1 MSENLRMPGT
11 IRATGIG
18 SLPGQDLPGAV
29 RHVLGAF
36 ELAWLPELPGRGVG
50 ADLIGRSLAMTDGLA
65 FDLQPQGWRL
75 ADHSGVDHARA
86 RALLRRDLDDLEEA
100 AQGFS
105 GQVTL
110 TVAGPWTL
118 AASLER
124 PRAERVLA
132 DHGARRELAESLAS
146 GVTAL
151 IGELGR
157 RLPEV
162 DWRIQLDEP
171 LLPSVMGAKIPTAS
185 GLATLRGVDRP
196 LASEL
201 LGRIARPLG
210 ELTGPVRLHCCAPG
224 LDLELMG
231 RSGIDELALDVGT
244 LSARELDAVGEW
256 LEAGRRLVLGLAPT
270 DVPDALST
278 PDRIVRRGLDLLR
291 PLGLDPAL
299 LLSGVD
305 ISPACGLAG
314 WSLRPAITQ
323 LDALLE
329 AAPLLAEQIA
339 R

>member
-1 MSENLRMPGT
+1 MTGD

-18 SLPGQDLPGAV
+18 SLPGQDLPGAL

-50 ADLIGRSLAMTDGLA
+50 ADLVGRSLAMTDGLA
-65 FDLQPQGWRL
+65 FDLQPKGWRL

-86 RALLRRDLDDLEEA
+86 RGLLRRDLDDLEEA
-100 AQGFS
+100 AQGFT
-105 GQVTL
+105 GRITL
-110 TVAGPWTL
+110 TIAGPWTL

-146 GVTAL
+146 GAGTLLA
-151 IGELGR
+151 ELGR
-157 RLPEV
+157 RLPDV
-162 DWRIQLDEP
+162 DWRVQLDEP
-171 LLPSVMGAKIPTAS
+171 LLPAVMGARVPTAS
-185 GLATLRGVDRP
+185 GLATLRGVDAP
-196 LASEL
+196 VASEL
-201 LGRIARPLG
+201 LARVARPLG

-224 LDLELMG
+224 LDLALMG
-231 RSGIDELALDVGT
+231 RSGIDELALDVALLG
-244 LSARELDAVGEW
+244 SGELDAVAEW

-270 DVPDALST
+270 HVPDALSP
-278 PDRIVRRGLDLLR
+278 PDHLVRRALDLLR
-291 PLGLDPAL
+291 PVGLDPAV
-299 LLSGVD
+299 LLSGLD

-314 WSLRPAITQ
+314 WGLRPAIRQ
-323 LDALLE
+323 LVALLE